1 LKTIYIIAIILA
13 MLGIA
18 GTIDYEE
25 QLREEQ
31 HYCEMVK
38 SGAWPAYKPE
48 VDCKEYAK

>member
-1 LKTIYIIAIILA
+1 MKTTYVIAIVLA

-38 SGAWPAYKPE
+38 AGNWPAYKPE
-48 VDCKEYAK
+48 VDCKEAAK